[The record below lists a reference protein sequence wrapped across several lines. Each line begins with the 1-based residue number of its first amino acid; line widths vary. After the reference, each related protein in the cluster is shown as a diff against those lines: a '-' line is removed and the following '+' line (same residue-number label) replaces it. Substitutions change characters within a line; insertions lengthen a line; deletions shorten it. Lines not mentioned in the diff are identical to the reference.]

1 MQHECRSIESLL
13 DLHGSIIDQ
22 GDGYWIKLEAWRVEA
37 SPQVPHGIRYSLT
50 LHEPGGKR
58 ILGYDN
64 AHAVM
69 PRSRFGCAGHVL
81 AYDHRHR
88 HGRDKGRP
96 YEFKDAYELLADF
109 FEDVD
114 CVLHEVKSK

>member
-1 MQHECRSIESLL
+1 MQRECRSIESLL

-37 SPQVPHGIRYSLT
+37 SPKVPHC
-50 LHEPGGKR
+50 HK
-58 ILGYDN
+58 
-64 AHAVM
+64 
-69 PRSRFGCAGHVL
+69 
-81 AYDHRHR
+81 HRHD
-88 HGRDKGRP
+88 RDKGRP

-114 CVLHEVKSK
+114 GVLHEVKSK

>member
-1 MQHECRSIESLL
+1 MQRECRSIESLL

-22 GDGYWIKLEAWRVEA
+22 GDGYWIK
-37 SPQVPHGIRYSLT
+37 
-50 LHEPGGKR
+50 
-58 ILGYDN
+58 
-64 AHAVM
+64 
-69 PRSRFGCAGHVL
+69 L

-114 CVLHEVKSK
+114 RVLHEVKSK